1 MQKFLPIVS
10 ATFLLLGSPFRAAA
24 AIPTVHASIDVRPG
38 DSGGVVKTKIK
49 GEAGNSNGGTT
60 TKTDNYDNTR
70 LRQGGISLEIDARNT
85 GTNPVHVRVE
95 WVFYSE
101 PVDGK
106 GAMGVQSKG
115 GNDLDLSAAG
125 SQHLTAESGNI
136 TSTTTK
142 HMSVTTGSSTNS
154 GTKATVAHSGRKLKG
169 WYVRLLAG
177 GQVVQVRA
185 SGPSFE
191 MLGQKEK

>member
-1 MQKFLPIVS
+1 MQKLLLIAS
-10 ATFLLLGSPFRAAA
+10 ATFVILGSPFPAEA
-24 AIPTVHASIDVRPG
+24 AIPIVHASIDVRPG
-38 DSGGVVKTKIK
+38 DSGGAVKTKIK

-70 LRQGGISLEIDARNT
+70 VRQGGISLEIDARNT
-85 GTNPVHVRVE
+85 GTSPVHLRVE

-115 GNDLDLSAAG
+115 GSDLDLPAAG
-125 SQHLTAESGNI
+125 TQHLTAESGSI

-142 HMSVTTGSSTNS
+142 HMSVTTGSTTKS
-154 GTKATVAHSGRKLKG
+154 GTKMTVAHSGHKLKG
-169 WYVRLLAG
+169 WYVRLLAD

-191 MLGQKEK
+191 TLGQKEK